1 MYELNSIAICTD
13 SYFQG
18 SGQPYV
24 QIAVDC
30 NTTYKDVK
38 LALLAA
44 QEHEF
49 CNLPEDFD
57 WEMYNEAVL
66 NLFAN
71 FTTLDYVPDSF
82 AYIEP
87 FEDADDY
94 DCYETCNMYFEITIG
109 E

>member
-1 MYELNSIAICTD
+1 MYELNHIETCTD
-13 SYFQG
+13 SYFSG
-18 SGQPYV
+18 SSKPYV

-38 LALLAA
+38 IALLAA

-49 CNLPEDFD
+49 CNLPDDFD

-66 NLFAN
+66 DLFAN

-82 AYIEP
+82 ADIEP
-87 FEDADDY
+87 LDADK
-94 DCYETCNMYFEITIG
+94 DCYETCNMYFAITIG